1 MKKASEKANAGIV
14 PDDDEKSTRS
24 ATHKLCVRATPY
36 WEKNFKNRG
45 YNIKQLMAHSLFFK
59 L

>member
-14 PDDDEKSTRS
+14 PEKSTRS

-36 WEKNFKNRG
+36 
-45 YNIKQLMAHSLFFK
+45 
-59 L
+59 